1 MVRSLARPI
10 FILLC
15 LLYAGM
21 AVAQTLSADRIKQD
35 VRTLSSDAFQG
46 RGPGEIGEEKTLQY
60 LVAAFE
66 RAGLEPGGESGSWYQ
81 VVPLIRFN
89 RQPDAQVSLSIK
101 GKTLPLVLG
110 RTATLNLRNP
120 GHSNIN
126 AAPLVFVG
134 YGVSS
139 PDMGWDVYSG
149 IDMTGKVAVVL
160 CNDPDFEAGRD
171 LGFEGRRM
179 AYAGRV
185 SAKFEAAARAGA
197 LGVVILHEDEAA
209 SYPYSQVANGDSLPV
224 FIFQPPKP
232 SKLQFSTWL
241 SPKTSMDLL
250 KRSGLDLETLKQRA
264 RDPGFRAF
272 PMART
277 SISAVGDVVATPF
290 VTRNVIARLKGASR
304 PDETVIY
311 GAHWD
316 ANGKNSPT
324 GHGDDIRRGAID
336 NATGTSELLEIARAF
351 TTGPKP
357 ERSVIFAAWTSE
369 EKGLMGSDWYAEH
382 PLYPLATTVAN
393 INLDPH
399 VLLPA
404 ARDIE
409 LIGGGRTTLEQD
421 FAQIAQADGLKL
433 VEESSPEAG
442 WYFRS
447 DQYSFARRGVP
458 ALAFRAGRDLVIG
471 GRPVGQNLVETYNR
485 QCYHQT
491 CDRFNPK
498 WDFAGS
504 VQEATIA
511 FHLGQHLAN
520 GTSWPDWFDG
530 TPFKALR
537 DKTALERKQ

>member
-1 MVRSLARPI
+1 
-10 FILLC
+10 
-15 LLYAGM
+15 
-21 AVAQTLSADRIKQD
+21 
-35 VRTLSSDAFQG
+35 
-46 RGPGEIGEEKTLQY
+46 
-60 LVAAFE
+60 
-66 RAGLEPGGESGSWYQ
+66 
-81 VVPLIRFN
+81 
-89 RQPDAQVSLSIK
+89 
-101 GKTLPLVLG
+101 
-110 RTATLNLRNP
+110 
-120 GHSNIN
+120 
-126 AAPLVFVG
+126 
-134 YGVSS
+134 
-139 PDMGWDVYSG
+139 MGWDVYSG

>member
-1 MVRSLARPI
+1 MIHSIAKPVL
-10 FILLC
+10 ILLS
-15 LLYAGM
+15 LLYAGF
-21 AVAQTLSADRIKQD
+21 ATAQTLSADRIKQD
-35 VRTLSSDAFQG
+35 VRALSSDEFLG
-46 RGPGEIGEEKTLQY
+46 RGPGEIGEEKTLSY
-60 LVAAFE
+60 LVDAFQ

-81 VVPLIRFN
+81 DVPLIRFN
-89 RQPDAQVSLSIK
+89 RQPGAKVSLSIK
-101 GKTLPLVLG
+101 GKTLPLILG
-110 RTATLNLRNP
+110 RNATLNLRNP
-120 GHSNIN
+120 DHSNIE
-126 AAPLVFVG
+126 AAPLVFAG
-134 YGVSS
+134 FGVSM

-171 LGFEGRRM
+171 LGFDGRRM

-224 FIFQPPKP
+224 FIFQPSKP

-241 SPKTSMDLL
+241 SPKISLDLL
-250 KRSGLDLETLKQRA
+250 ARSGLDLGTLKQRA

-272 PMART
+272 PLEGT
-277 SISAVGDVVATPF
+277 SISATGDVIATPF
-290 VTRNVIARLKGASR
+290 ITRNVLARLKGASR
-304 PDETVIY
+304 PDEVVVY

-324 GHGDDIRRGAID
+324 GQGDDIRRGAID

-351 TTGPKP
+351 AGAPKP
-357 ERSVIFAAWTSE
+357 ARSVIFAAWTSE
-369 EKGLMGSDWYAEH
+369 EKGLMGSEWYAEH
-382 PLYPLATTVAN
+382 PLYPLALTVAN

-409 LIGGGRTTLEQD
+409 LIGGGRTTLETD
-421 FAQIAQADGLKL
+421 FAQAAQADGLKV

-458 ALAFRAGRDLVIG
+458 ALAFRAGRDLVTG
-471 GRPVGQNLVETYNR
+471 GRSVGQSLVETYNR

-504 VQEATIA
+504 VQEASVA
-511 FHLGQHLAN
+511 LHLGRHLAN
-520 GTSWPDWFDG
+520 SSSWPDWLDG
-530 TPFKALR
+530 NPFKALR
-537 DKTALERKQ
+537 DKTAQERAK